1 MNTPFVEYAFVP
13 KRTDGGDLW
22 PTLLALADEMIE

>member
-13 KRTDGGDLW
+13 KHTDGGDLW